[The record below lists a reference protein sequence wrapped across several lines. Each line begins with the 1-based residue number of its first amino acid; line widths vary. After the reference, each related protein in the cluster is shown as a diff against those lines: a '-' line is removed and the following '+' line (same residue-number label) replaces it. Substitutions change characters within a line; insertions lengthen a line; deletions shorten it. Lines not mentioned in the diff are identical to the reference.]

1 MSISNYLTGIVTA
14 APKDQGYSVL
24 DMEPDSTYMKTLAA
38 EKAAKLEEKKSR
50 LSQYSNADRDSYTQ
64 LPNGNIE
71 DNKNKIWNPLT
82 DDEYASVFSA
92 GVSEYGL
99 QRQADGTYVDP
110 RGKVYKQDQ
119 VTNLYGYGTK
129 ESDDTFKMGVA
140 ANVGDGSSDNRYLP
154 GRAKAQGSNYPG
166 WLSGLYGVDVSKKQF
181 DIALPKDIA
190 ETLEKLQHGRQGA
203 IEDRLYP
210 NANDPM
216 AEAMVGSGK
225 SEYYKDMQSVL
236 ATKSTEA
243 GLDYDTA
250 KGLLEQYRGL
260 NTPKT
265 VTPGFG
271 GTPVNNVQSG
281 DTKEDYFA
289 VREADRMG
297 VGDRLLNAVKAFPTA
312 VVKELGLD
320 TADWVGETLKRQT
333 GWGWGVGT
341 DEEKLDM
348 AAGLFGYN
356 KLLQE
361 RGVEKAKPHAENLY
375 EAITDS
381 SKDVK
386 MDDVFGLIQAG
397 LETPEMLTYS
407 LGYLASMMVGTNKFS
422 KTGKTINGIEKLL
435 KSGKIDKASAAA
447 SVAKVKE
454 AETISQLAGR
464 VAGNNLGFATVVAG
478 NVNDQIDEFK
488 MNNNGVDLTAGQ
500 VFRMLGTETVMA
512 GLDRFTDLAI
522 LRTPEALKELASAA
536 KYVPDSKAAEIATK
550 VVAGAAKLATAAGAE
565 AAQEYTQTMGE
576 IFNKQFQSDKY
587 GDDALAILTNKD
599 NVVEGIVSAAM
610 GAAMGAEMKGIGMVA
625 EAVASGTTA
634 VANKVMENKTVK
646 STVETVQDVSK
657 AIDDEITQ
665 FTSGASSS
673 QPVVRAEVAGMARED
688 VIAAEN
694 AANNASEEIRQAVQL
709 KVLAAMKARAEAS
722 EDSTG
727 EVNAAKEVLTTATY
741 RSEDRAAVVDAL
753 ATLYSNDAKE
763 AETQEAVVR
772 SKLQQ
777 NSYSVEEIEEVVTEA
792 KALSEAL
799 SAFKKVEGVTG
810 KSTKTVS
817 SEVLQEG
824 RGGIAYYSGAMVG
837 MVTGNEQMVEQYA
850 NSLGNLTALQSN
862 KIATMDAG
870 IATAKEGLVND
881 IANKL
886 GVNITNDRYMER
898 IREYVYG
905 KRPISDNT
913 PAVKRAL
920 TELKAEY
927 EKAQARVSIWKGT
940 VPVNGK
946 LPEFQLNMGSLAE
959 SVRDNEP
966 VGGLAIVEGVR
977 REVKALETLQAT
989 LQKARV
995 RKVGQP
1001 EEKATEGVTRSSTST
1016 SQEAGAEYNEVTV
1029 KPAIV
1034 ENTSNVQALSADQ
1047 GAEKPQPTKA
1057 SNRVNRY
1064 ELLKDPKTKAA
1075 YGKVDNEVKEYT
1087 KEVKSLRDSY
1097 LKSQESRSKLQEGYT
1112 NSATDGN
1119 ALGVK
1124 EAKLIEAENEYNLK
1138 VAEVRLQE
1146 LEGNRDKVIGNV
1158 PMFTDHKEQLELAEA
1173 RLEQAKAQA
1182 EYVYKLDTNPP
1193 DAVEFNNNV
1202 KVPLDREY
1210 TRLFNE
1216 SIARRE
1222 QSRNS
1227 RTEPQNLEKAS
1238 TSYASSVG
1246 NSVSQI
1252 EDEDLSSLDTMA
1264 DQYVST
1270 EVDTTFDTNVT
1281 IDESTIPTW
1290 DDLVAEDTVVERE
1303 VYLDANEK
1311 VKLYQE
1317 YVDKIKAQKAE
1328 IAASKEAA
1336 YKAMKSMPE
1345 EVKSAVTAVVEDS
1358 ESLIATIAEDVVK
1371 SGIISH
1377 IDTRIAEQEK
1387 LVSNAKKR
1395 LSEIAPN
1402 RKAVKPELRDEV
1414 RAILRDNA
1422 KSEKAVAALKQLQDN
1437 IRNCK

>member
-1 MSISNYLTGIVTA
+1 MSIFSPSDTVYTPSDVNVFEGLSSTA
-14 APKDQGYSVL
+14 QD
-24 DMEPDSTYMKTLAA
+24 
-38 EKAAKLEEKKSR
+38 KAALLQERKQEKEKRLNPRANLE
-50 LSQYSNADRDSYTQ
+50 DSYTQ
-64 LPNGNIE
+64 LE
-71 DNKNKIWNPLT
+71 DGSLESNKNKVWNSLSDPEYQNMYSQVMRDYTLVKGDDGKTRFAATGEEYSGPTSWFYQGTAKEGDAYKLGISRGDKHYT
-82 DDEYASVFSA
+82 DRYTPN
-92 GVSEYGL
+92 GL
-99 QRQADGTYVDP
+99 QGKQA
-110 RGKVYKQDQ
+110 
-119 VTNLYGYGTK
+119 YGW
-129 ESDDTFKMGVA
+129 ESGPEGINPETMGGVLLPQNA
-140 ANVGDGSSDNRYLP
+140 AV
-154 GRAKAQGSNYPG
+154 
-166 WLSGLYGVDVSKKQF
+166 
-181 DIALPKDIA
+181 
-190 ETLEKLQHGRQGA
+190 TLEGITHGREAAFGNRAAMSGDQDA
-203 IEDRLYP
+203 KTRLGGGYT
-210 NANDPM
+210 
-216 AEAMVGSGK
+216 
-225 SEYYKDMQSVL
+225 EYYKGPQGAL
-236 ATKSTEA
+236 GNTGQEA
-243 GLDYDTA
+243 NVSDQA
-250 KGLLEQYRGL
+250 MLEQWRQYLGQTQMQNPRGGIADREL
-260 NTPKT
+260 YKKQLAEQRQT
-265 VTPGFG
+265 
-271 GTPVNNVQSG
+271 
-281 DTKEDYFA
+281 
-289 VREADRMG
+289 READRMG

-320 TADWVGETLKRQT
+320 TGDWVGETLKRQT
-333 GWGWGVGT
+333 GWGWDVGT

-422 KTGKTINGIEKLL
+422 KTGKTISGIEKLL

-478 NVNDQIDEFK
+478 NVDDQIDEFK
-488 MNNNGVDLTAGQ
+488 MNNNGVDPTAGQ

-522 LRTPEALKELASAA
+522 LRTPEALKALTSAA
-536 KYVPDSKAAEIATK
+536 KYVPESKAAEIATK
-550 VVAGAAKLATAAGAE
+550 VVAGAAKLAAVAGAE

-599 NVVEGIVSAAM
+599 NVVEGIVSAGM
-610 GAAMGAEMKGIGMVA
+610 GAAMGAEMKGVGMVA
-625 EAVASGTTA
+625 EAIASGATA
-634 VANKVMENKTVK
+634 VANKVVENKTVK
-646 STVETVQDVSK
+646 NVTETVQDVSK

-665 FTSGASSS
+665 FTSGTSSS
-673 QPVVRAEVAGMARED
+673 QPAVNAKVAGMADED

-694 AANNASEEIRQAVQL
+694 AANNASEEIKQAIQL

-722 EDSTG
+722 QDSTG
-727 EVNAAKEVLTTATY
+727 EVNAAKEILTTTTY

-753 ATLYSNDAKE
+753 ATLYSNGVKE
-763 AETQEAVVR
+763 AATQETVVR
-772 SKLQQ
+772 SKLQES
-777 NSYSVEEIEEVVTEA
+777 NYSVEEIEEVVAEA
-792 KALSEAL
+792 KALGEAL

-810 KSTKTVS
+810 KSAKTVS

-850 NSLGNLTALQSN
+850 NSLNNLTALQSS

-886 GVNITNDRYMER
+886 EVNITNDRYMER

-905 KRPISDNT
+905 KRPINDNT

-927 EKAQARVSIWKGT
+927 EKAQARVSLWKGT

-946 LPEFQLNMGSLAE
+946 LPEFRLNMGSLAE
-959 SVRDNEP
+959 SVRDSKP

-995 RKVGQP
+995 RKVSQP
-1001 EEKATEGVTRSSTST
+1001 QEEATESVTESPTST
-1016 SQEAGAEYNEVTV
+1016 SEVG
-1029 KPAIV
+1029 
-1034 ENTSNVQALSADQ
+1034 SQ
-1047 GAEKPQPTKA
+1047 
-1057 SNRVNRY
+1057 
-1064 ELLKDPKTKAA
+1064 PKT
-1075 YGKVDNEVKEYT
+1075 V
-1087 KEVKSLRDSY
+1087 S
-1097 LKSQESRSKLQEGYT
+1097 
-1112 NSATDGN
+1112 
-1119 ALGVK
+1119 
-1124 EAKLIEAENEYNLK
+1124 ENIP
-1138 VAEVRLQE
+1138 V
-1146 LEGNRDKVIGNV
+1146 
-1158 PMFTDHKEQLELAEA
+1158 EQ
-1173 RLEQAKAQA
+1173 
-1182 EYVYKLDTNPP
+1182 
-1193 DAVEFNNNV
+1193 
-1202 KVPLDREY
+1202 
-1210 TRLFNE
+1210 
-1216 SIARRE
+1216 
-1222 QSRNS
+1222 
-1227 RTEPQNLEKAS
+1227 QNM
-1238 TSYASSVG
+1238 
-1246 NSVSQI
+1246 
-1252 EDEDLSSLDTMA
+1252 DEDLSSLDAMA

-1290 DDLVAEDTVVERE
+1290 DDLVAEDTAVEKE

-1317 YVDKIKAQKAE
+1317 YVDKVKAQKAE

-1345 EVKSAVTAVVEDS
+1345 EVKSAVTAVVEDP
-1358 ESLIATIAEDVVK
+1358 ESLIAIIAEDVVK

-1377 IDTRIAEQEK
+1377 IDARIAEQEK

-1402 RKAVKPELRDEV
+1402 RKAVKQELRDEA
-1414 RAILRDNA
+1414 RAVLRDNA
-1422 KSEKAVAALKQLQDN
+1422 KSEKAIAALKQLQDN